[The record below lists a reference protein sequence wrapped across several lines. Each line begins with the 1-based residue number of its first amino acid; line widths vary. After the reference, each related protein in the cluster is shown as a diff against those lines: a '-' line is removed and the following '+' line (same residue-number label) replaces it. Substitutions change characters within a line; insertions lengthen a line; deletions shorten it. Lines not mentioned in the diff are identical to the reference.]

1 MAALWQLC
9 GTHTR
14 CTHTAPVQEGY
25 MRTKYINLYVEIA
38 VKQNLMQG
46 IRVISAKG
54 FSHGLKIL
62 NVRQNSPAAK
72 YTIKHNE
79 AQHSTAQCSAAQKT
93 LHAASCTSCAACCMR
108 REERNRNKKTKIN

>member
-79 AQHSTAQCSAAQKT
+79 AQHSRAQHSAAQRRKRYT
-93 LHAASCTSCAACCMR
+93 RQVAHLVLLVACAVKSATETR
-108 REERNRNKKTKIN
+108 KRK